1 MLLGRAC
8 REPNEEINV
17 DEVQAGQLVLVATP
31 LGNLGDLSRRALEL
45 FAAADVIYCEDTR
58 HSRVLFSAHDI
69 PTGGRL
75 RSLHEHNEAGECAQI
90 VARVRAGE
98 LVVLISDAG
107 RSGVSD
113 PRTRQWGGWV
123 AAVVDAGLVVTTA
136 PGPSAVIA
144 ALSISG
150 LPTER
155 FAMEGFLSRKSS
167 ERITSYEQWARE
179 ERTIVFYESPQ
190 RLKAVLHELAALF
203 PTRRVAIAREMTK
216 LHEEVGGG
224 ARGDVP
230 ERMDQ
235 RDVKGEIVVVLDGVS
250 LMPDVDVVVVRE
262 ALVEQFSV
270 GASTRDAVD
279 FVAEVLGVAR
289 REVYQLALEIRRD
302 EPRYAT
308 QFACTAR

>member
-1 MLLGRAC
+1 M
-8 REPNEEINV
+8 
-17 DEVQAGQLVLVATP
+17 DEVKAGQLVLVATP

-75 RSLHEHNEAGECAQI
+75 RSLHEHNEAAECAQI
-90 VARVRAGE
+90 VARIRVGE

-107 RSGVSD
+107 TPGISD
-113 PRTRQWGGWV
+113 PGSRVV

-216 LHEEVGGG
+216 LYEEVV
-224 ARGDVP
+224 RGTLVDVA
-230 ERMDQ
+230 EVMNQ

-250 LMPDVDVVVVRE
+250 LMPDVGAVVVSE

-279 FVAEVLGVAR
+279 YVAEVLGVAR

-302 EPRYAT
+302 EPR
-308 QFACTAR
+308 

>member
-1 MLLGRAC
+1 M
-8 REPNEEINV
+8 
-17 DEVQAGQLVLVATP
+17 DEVKAGQLVLVATP

-75 RSLHEHNEAGECAQI
+75 RSLHEHNEAAECAQI

-107 RSGVSD
+107 TPGISD
-113 PRTRQWGGWV
+113 PGSRVV

-216 LHEEVGGG
+216 LHEEVV
-224 ARGDVP
+224 RGTLLDVA

-302 EPRYAT
+302 EPR
-308 QFACTAR
+308 

>member
-1 MLLGRAC
+1 M
-8 REPNEEINV
+8 
-17 DEVQAGQLVLVATP
+17 DEVKAGQLVLVATP

-75 RSLHEHNEAGECAQI
+75 RSLHEHNEAAECAQI
-90 VARVRAGE
+90 VARIRVGE

-107 RSGVSD
+107 TPGISD
-113 PRTRQWGGWV
+113 PGSRVV

-155 FAMEGFLSRKSS
+155 FVMEGFLSRKSS

-216 LHEEVGGG
+216 LHEEVV
-224 ARGDVP
+224 RGTLLDVA

-250 LMPDVDVVVVRE
+250 LMPDVGAVVVRE

-279 FVAEVLGVAR
+279 YVAEVLGVAR

-302 EPRYAT
+302 EPR
-308 QFACTAR
+308 